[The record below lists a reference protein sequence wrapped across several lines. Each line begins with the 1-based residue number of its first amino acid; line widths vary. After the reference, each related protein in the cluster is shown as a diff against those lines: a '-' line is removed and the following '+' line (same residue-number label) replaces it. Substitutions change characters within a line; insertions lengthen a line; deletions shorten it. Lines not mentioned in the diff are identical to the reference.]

1 MSTDAPTPSAP
12 RRLLYRFCWE
22 VRRGS
27 DIIGMFVSDEATIK
41 EALGKRVYLGEA
53 NGKHSE
59 VYGPLEEA
67 DLTVLT
73 DDQAFIVQAEAYG
86 LVPTG
91 WNPLEY
97 LPECC

>member
-1 MSTDAPTPSAP
+1 MSTPSTPK
-12 RRLLYRFCWE
+12 RLLYRFCWE
-22 VRRGS
+22 IHRGS

-41 EALGKRVYLGEA
+41 AALGKEVSLGEA
-53 NGKHSE
+53 NGKHSD
-59 VYGPLEEA
+59 VRGTLDPQ

-73 DDQAFIVQAEAYG
+73 DDQAFIDQAESYG

-97 LPECC
+97 LPECR